1 MSKILPTLIAAAFA
15 AVTVG
20 AYAADDAKAE
30 RKAARDEYKADMA
43 KCKPMKGKEEKAC
56 KEEAK
61 SKRDQKLAQIKDEKK
76 AEKNANKTKSP
87 SSGSTTAP
95 ATPSTTK

>member
-1 MSKILPTLIAAAFA
+1 MSKTITTLIAAAFA
-15 AVTVG
+15 ATSLG
-20 AYAADDAKAE
+20 AFAADDTKAA

-61 SKRDQKLAQIKDEKK
+61 SKRDAKLAEVKNERK
-76 AEKNANKTKSP
+76 AEKGMKKDSS
-87 SSGSTTAP
+87 SSGATTAP
-95 ATPSTTK
+95 AAGK